1 RAHDCITLYLGSRER
16 YQQEFDAHPGTYWYS
31 ADYLERSK
39 SGTGLGA
46 SAPGMIDTIYEDYVA
61 RYGKDNADYLM
72 EVMGE
77 WTKHY
82 SRAVFIGP
90 GQGGS
95 LHYEAV
101 ARDEAQRRGWLYERK
116 EGNRRL
122 LQMLVHGQWD
132 GRDFLVV
139 PAGFTIRQSG

>member
-1 RAHDCITLYLGSRER
+1 
-16 YQQEFDAHPGTYWYS
+16 
-31 ADYLERSK
+31 
-39 SGTGLGA
+39 
-46 SAPGMIDTIYEDYVA
+46 MIDTIYEDYVA

-82 SRAVFIGP
+82 TRAVFIDT
-90 GQGGS
+90 GQGDS
-95 LHYEAV
+95 LHYEAI

-122 LQMLVHGQWD
+122 LQMLVHGQWND
-132 GRDFLVV
+132 RDFLVV
-139 PAGFTIRQSG
+139 PPGFTIRQSGSDDLIQAVQP